1 MFTQHDAHVRPMQL
15 VETLF
20 GVRST
25 SAKTQSVKI
34 DTKMDRRKTDPTNP
48 KISSTPSS

>member
-1 MFTQHDAHVRPMQL
+1 MFTQHDAHVRPVQL

-20 GVRST
+20 GVR
-25 SAKTQSVKI
+25 I
-34 DTKMDRRKTDPTNP
+34 DEKMDRGKIDPTNP